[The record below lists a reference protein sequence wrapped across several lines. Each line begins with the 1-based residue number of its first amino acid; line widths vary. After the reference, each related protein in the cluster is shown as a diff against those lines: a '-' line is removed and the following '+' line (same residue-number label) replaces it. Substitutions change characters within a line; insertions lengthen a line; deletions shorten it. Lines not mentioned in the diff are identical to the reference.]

1 MHVIIA
7 GCGRVGAELA
17 VTLAGGGHDVV
28 VIDKD
33 PAAFRR
39 LPGDFAGR
47 TLAGFAFDR
56 PTLEAAGVRQAQAFI
71 AVTSGDNS
79 NIVSAR
85 TAKERFGVSHA
96 IARIYDPARA
106 AIYERLGVTTIAS
119 ARWTADAVLRA
130 LLPAAERVEA
140 GLGPGH
146 GEVALLTLRV
156 PPGAHAVPVTA
167 VQRSGE
173 VVLAAVTREG
183 ATSVPAAGAL
193 LEAGDELHL
202 AVQRSA
208 LDAVRA
214 QVAALGEEP
223 E

>member
-1 MHVIIA
+1 MRIIIA

-17 VTLAGGGHDVV
+17 VTLSVAGHDVV

-33 PAAFRR
+33 PTAFRR
-39 LPGDFAGR
+39 LPSDFAGK
-47 TLAGFAFDR
+47 TLTGFAFDR

-85 TAKERFGVSHA
+85 TAKERFGVPNA

-106 AIYERLGVTTIAS
+106 AIYERLGITTIAS

-130 LLPAAERVEA
+130 LLPPEERVEA
-140 GLGPGH
+140 GLGPGY
-146 GEVALLTLRV
+146 GDVVLLRLRV
-156 PPGAHAVPVTA
+156 PNGAHAVPA
-167 VQRSGE
+167 SALERSGE

-183 ATSVPAAGAL
+183 ATRVPTEGAL

-202 AVQRSA
+202 VVQRPV
-208 LDAVRA
+208 LDEVRA
-214 QVAALGEEP
+214 KVAALGEEP